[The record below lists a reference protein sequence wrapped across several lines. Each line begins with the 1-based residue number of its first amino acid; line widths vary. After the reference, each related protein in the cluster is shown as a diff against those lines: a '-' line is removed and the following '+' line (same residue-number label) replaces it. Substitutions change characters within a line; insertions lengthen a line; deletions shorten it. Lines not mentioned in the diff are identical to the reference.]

1 MPSFGK
7 PRVMGRILVMI
18 AIIIALTL
26 GGLVWFDYLGLVD
39 LKDTFAPIYRMVGI
53 PARKPTSLLPDS
65 ATLLEDERSSKLY
78 ESLDAVREELATRSG
93 SLDEREAEIARIS
106 QELEEQRKALED
118 KEKSFNQMVESIEN
132 RRANVD
138 QNARYLTGMPPKNAV
153 EILKSMDDQMI
164 IDVLRAVEKQAQES
178 GTDSVVAYWLS
189 LMPPERSAAIQR
201 KMASKPEALD

>member
-1 MPSFGK
+1 
-7 PRVMGRILVMI
+7 MI

-39 LKDTFAPIYRMVGI
+39 LKDTFSPLYRMLGI
-53 PARKPTSLLPDS
+53 PSRRPTTLLADS
-65 ATLLEDERSSKLY
+65 TTLLEDERTSKLY
-78 ESLDAVREELATRSG
+78 EALDAVREELSARSG
-93 SLDEREAEIARIS
+93 TLDEREAEIAKIS

-118 KEKSFNQMVESIEN
+118 KEKSFNQTVQSIEN
-132 RRANVD
+132 RKANVD

-164 IDVLRAVEKQAQES
+164 IDVLRAVETQAQEA
-178 GTDSVVAYWLS
+178 GQDSVVAYWLS

-201 KMASKPEALD
+201 KMTSKPEPLD